1 MEYRGKMENLSILP
15 HFIFF
20 ILPHGQLNYK
30 SKRQKYICE
39 FKGYV
44 YIEILSIDMYD
55 YIFK

>member
-1 MEYRGKMENLSILP
+1 MLGQNDFFSILP
-15 HFIFF
+15 HFLFF

-30 SKRQKYICE
+30 SKRQKHICE

-44 YIEILSIDMYD
+44 DIEILSIDMYD